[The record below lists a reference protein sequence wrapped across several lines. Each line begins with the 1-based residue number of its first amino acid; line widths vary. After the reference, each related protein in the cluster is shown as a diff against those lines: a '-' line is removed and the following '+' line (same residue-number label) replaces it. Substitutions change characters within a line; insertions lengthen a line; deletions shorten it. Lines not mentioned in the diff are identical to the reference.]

1 MRRENRGT
9 GSFVLCRYGS
19 CYSNY
24 RNIDEADM
32 KKEPCKCE
40 CEILEEDSK
49 SENVICAIGC
59 LIVAAIMVAI
69 AWFVF

>member
-1 MRRENRGT
+1 
-9 GSFVLCRYGS
+9 
-19 CYSNY
+19 
-24 RNIDEADM
+24 M
-32 KKEPCKCE
+32 KKAPCKCE

>member
-1 MRRENRGT
+1 MKEEIGYESAKPTYGEWVAHHRRIN
-9 GSFVLCRYGS
+9 
-19 CYSNY
+19 
-24 RNIDEADM
+24 D
-32 KKEPCKCE
+32 KEPCKCE
-40 CEILEEDSK
+40 CEIFEEDSK